1 MNYGPLKLP
10 NGVFA
15 LLVVGLTLLVLM
27 GAYCAHVMEHHG
39 HIVTGMN
46 NHVVWGLPH
55 VFAISLIVAAS
66 GALNGASLGSVF
78 GVSIYKPYAR
88 VSVLLAMTL
97 LLGGLIVL
105 VLDLGRPDRLIIAMT
120 HYNFRSIFTWN
131 IFLYTGFLV
140 IGVAY
145 LAVLMDRRFNQY
157 IGHMGKLAFAW
168 RIVLTTGTGCI
179 FGFLVGRDSLDSAL
193 LAPLFIALSFAMGT
207 AVFALAILFILRWQR
222 APADA
227 LLLRSIQHYLRWFL
241 LALLYFSIVH
251 HITNLYVAEHSIVQQ
266 FALRS
271 SFSSLFWLGHVFLGV
286 LLPWYLL
293 RAKFGTSNLLAA
305 SGFTLVGAAFL
316 LYAIII
322 GSQSTPQKLFSG
334 KTVTSSSFGDAGFPQ
349 YLPSMWE
356 WGFGVGGV
364 SAALLLCVVV
374 LRLFPLIPP
383 SKPPTQV
390 GLTEQ

>member
-1 MNYGPLKLP
+1 MNYGPLKIRTS
-10 NGVFA
+10 VFVC
-15 LLVVGLTLLVLM
+15 LVVGLTLLVVL

-46 NHVVWGLPH
+46 NQIVWGLPH

-78 GVSIYKPYAR
+78 GVSLYKPYAR
-88 VSVLLAMTL
+88 VSVLLALTL

-105 VLDLGRPDRLIIAMT
+105 VLDLGRPDRLVVAMT

-140 IGVAY
+140 IGVVY
-145 LAVLMDRRFNQY
+145 LSVMMDRRFNQY
-157 IGHMGKLAFAW
+157 IGHVGKLAFVW
-168 RIVLTTGTGCI
+168 RIVLTTGTGSI

-193 LAPLFIALSFAMGT
+193 FAPLFIALSFAMGT
-207 AVFALAILFILRWQR
+207 AVFAMAILFISRWQC
-222 APADA
+222 APVEAA
-227 LLLRSIQHYLRWFL
+227 LLQSLRNYLRWFL
-241 LALLYFSIVH
+241 LALLYLSIVQ
-251 HITNLYVAEHSIVQQ
+251 HITNLYVAEHSIVEQ

-271 SFSSLFWLGHVFLGV
+271 SFSGLFWIGHVLLGV
-286 LLPWYLL
+286 VIPCVLL
-293 RAKFGTSNLLAA
+293 RASQGTSNLLAA
-305 SGFTLVGAAFL
+305 SLCTLAGAAFL
-316 LYAIII
+316 LYSIII

-334 KTVTSSSFGDAGFPQ
+334 KTVISSSFGDANISLYQ
-349 YLPSMWE
+349 PSMWE

-364 SAALLLCVVV
+364 SFALLLCVVV

-383 SKPPTQV
+383 SNQAGHTGQ
-390 GLTEQ
+390 